1 MTLETKLSVDQ
12 EYVKGF
18 SEKHQEPAWLKNL
31 RLQALEKAEDLPLPK
46 PDKTKITNW
55 NFTKFNKHTVE
66 NAPLASLEDLADEAK
81 ALIDIENEDKTLYVQ
96 RDQTPAFLS
105 LSKELK
111 DKGVIFTDILTAA
124 REHSDLVEKYFMKDG
139 VKVDEHKLTALHA
152 ALMNGGAFLYVPKN
166 VQVET
171 PVQAVYV
178 HESNDTALFNHV
190 LIVAED
196 HSSFTYVEN
205 YISTVN
211 PKEAV
216 FNIIS
221 EVITG
226 DNASVTYG
234 AVDNL
239 SAGVTT
245 YVNRRGAARGRD
257 SKIEWAL
264 GLMND
269 GDTISEN
276 TTNLYG
282 DGTYG
287 DTKTVVVGRGEQT
300 ENFTTQIIHFGK
312 ASEGYILKHGVMK
325 DAASSIFN
333 GIGKIEHGASKANAE
348 QESRVLMLSEK
359 ARGDANPI
367 LLIDEDDVTAG
378 HAASVGRVDPI
389 QLYYLMSRGI
399 AKEEA
404 ERLVIYGFLA
414 PVVKEL
420 PIEGV
425 KKQLVS
431 VIERK
436 VK

>member
-111 DKGVIFTDILTAA
+111 EKGVIFTDILTAA

-196 HSSFTYVEN
+196 HSSVTYVEN

-257 SKIEWAL
+257 SRIEWAL